1 MFTPILGRVSVQNES
16 PSPGAWAQIHPDN
29 KLNTIT
35 TARRHPIFTLANE
48 FFVGL
53 YPGPDTCW
61 KEHRINCCHKMNFG
75 QISDRDLPPR
85 ASARHKEQA
94 ESILNNLAS

>member
-1 MFTPILGRVSVQNES
+1 MFTPNLGRISVQIGS
-16 PSPGAWAQIHPDN
+16 ASPGAWAQLHPDN
-29 KLNTIT
+29 KLNTSA

-61 KEHRINCCHKMNFG
+61 KEHRINCMWS
-75 QISDRDLPPR
+75 QDELWTDLR
-85 ASARHKEQA
+85 SGSTSK
-94 ESILNNLAS
+94 S